1 MTLLTLAARPL
12 LRRLARG
19 AAALC
24 RLTAPAAPA
33 PITLVS
39 AFPDI
44 GVLPEN
50 TWEAAAWET
59 LTW

>member
-1 MTLLTLAARPL
+1 MTLLASPSLPL
-12 LRRLARG
+12 LRRLMLG

-33 PITLVS
+33 PITLIS